1 MGNYGHLKKVKDY
14 KKTIQS
20 LTLMKKM
27 KKSSFYK
34 ERLFHPTK
42 PSKLNA
48 VEFIFLFFSRF

>member
-1 MGNYGHLKKVKDY
+1 MGNYGHLTKVKDY

-20 LTLMKKM
+20 LTLMK